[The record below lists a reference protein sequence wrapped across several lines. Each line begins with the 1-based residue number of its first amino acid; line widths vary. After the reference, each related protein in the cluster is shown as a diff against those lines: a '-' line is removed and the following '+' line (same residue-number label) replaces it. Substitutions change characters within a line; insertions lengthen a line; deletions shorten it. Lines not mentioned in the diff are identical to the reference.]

1 MTNSNN
7 DNQIDIEVLLP
18 LLKKGWVAMEDNGVW
33 CHYTKKPVRSD
44 TGWETK
50 SVMDYNVIRSFNIK
64 PAKNWED
71 SLMECGI

>member
-1 MTNSNN
+1 MTKPNSNN
-7 DNQIDIEVLLP
+7 RIYITAPLT
-18 LLKKGWVAMEDNGVW
+18 LLKPGWVAMEDNGVW

-71 SLMECGI
+71 SLMECGL